1 MRTKVIKIYEQGSLE
16 VLKIEEEELK
26 KLDSNEI
33 LIEHSFAGLNFID
46 INQRR
51 GTYPLKNLPIV
62 LGMEASGTVREIGSN
77 VSKFNIGDKVT
88 HCMNLGSFSQFM
100 NLDKDRVIKLKNE
113 VDLKIAAASTLQGLT
128 SQYLINH
135 SYKLKKND
143 TVLVH
148 AAAGGVGQILCQ
160 WAKKIGANVIGTVS
174 SLEKENIARQNGC
187 HFTIDYSKD
196 DFEKKVLEI
205 TKNNGVDVIY
215 DSVGKDTFLKGIGCL
230 APKGRIVS
238 FGVSSGPIDPI
249 NINMLRSFSG
259 SISTGGLNTYIKDAN
274 EMQMNAETFFDM
286 IIKKDLEINIDK
298 TFHIDQIREAQSL
311 LEKRQTT
318 GSIVLKF

>member
-1 MRTKVIKIYEQGSLE
+1 MISKVVKIYEQGSLD
-16 VLKIEEEELK
+16 VLKIEEEQLK
-26 KLDSNEI
+26 ELDSKEI
-33 LIEHSFAGLNFID
+33 LIEHSFSGLNFID

-51 GTYPLKNLPIV
+51 GAYPLKNLPTV
-62 LGMEASGTVREIGSN
+62 LGMEASGTVRKIGSN
-77 VSKFNIGDKVT
+77 VTKFNIGDKVT

-100 NLDKDRVIKLKNE
+100 NLDQNRAIKLKNE

-160 WAKKIGANVIGTVS
+160 WAKRIGAKVIGTVS
-174 SLEKENIARQNGC
+174 SLEKEKIAKQNGC
-187 HFTIDYSKD
+187 SFTINYSKE
-196 DFEKKVLEI
+196 DFNKKVLEI

-249 NINMLRSFSG
+249 DINMFRSFSG
-259 SISTGGLNTYIKDAN
+259 SISTGGLNTYIKDTK
-274 EMQMNAETFFDM
+274 EMQKNADVFFDM
-286 IIKKDLEINIDK
+286 IKKKDILINIDK
-298 TFHIDQIREAQSL
+298 TFNIDEIKEAQFI

-318 GSIVLKF
+318 GSVVLEF

>member
-62 LGMEASGTVREIGSN
+62 LGMEASGTVREIGYN

-298 TFHIDQIREAQSL
+298 TFHIDKIREAQSI

>member
-1 MRTKVIKIYEQGSLE
+1 
-16 VLKIEEEELK
+16 
-26 KLDSNEI
+26 
-33 LIEHSFAGLNFID
+33 
-46 INQRR
+46 
-51 GTYPLKNLPIV
+51 
-62 LGMEASGTVREIGSN
+62 MEASGTVREIGSN

-187 HFTIDYSKD
+187 HFTINYSKD

-274 EMQMNAETFFDM
+274 EMQMNAEIFFDM
-286 IIKKDLEINIDK
+286 ILKKDLEINIDK
-298 TFHIDQIREAQSL
+298 TFHIDEIREAQSI

>member
-249 NINMLRSFSG
+249 NINVLRSFSG

-298 TFHIDQIREAQSL
+298 TFHIDKIREAQSI

>member
-1 MRTKVIKIYEQGSLE
+1 MMSKVVKIYEQGSLD
-16 VLKIEEEELK
+16 VLKIEEEQLK
-26 KLDSNEI
+26 ELDSKEI
-33 LIEHSFAGLNFID
+33 LIEHSFSGLNFID

-51 GTYPLKNLPIV
+51 GAYPLKNLPTV
-62 LGMEASGTVREIGSN
+62 LGMEASGTVRKIGSN
-77 VSKFNIGDKVT
+77 VTKFNVGDKVT

-100 NLDKDRVIKLKNE
+100 NLDQDRAIKLKNE

-298 TFHIDQIREAQSL
+298 TFHIDKIREAQSI

>member
-51 GTYPLKNLPIV
+51 GTYPLKNLPVV

-286 IIKKDLEINIDK
+286 IIKKDLKINIDK
-298 TFHIDQIREAQSL
+298 TFHIDKIREAQSI

>member
-51 GTYPLKNLPIV
+51 GTYPLKNLPKV

-187 HFTIDYSKD
+187 HFTINYSKD

-298 TFHIDQIREAQSL
+298 TFHIDKIKEAQSI

>member
-88 HCMNLGSFSQFM
+88 HCMNIGSFSQFM

-298 TFHIDQIREAQSL
+298 TFHIDKIREAQSI

>member
-1 MRTKVIKIYEQGSLE
+1 MDKMRGKCDTSGAWLAKDLE
-16 VLKIEEEELK
+16 SDRSWVYI
-26 KLDSNEI
+26 
-33 LIEHSFAGLNFID
+33 
-46 INQRR
+46 
-51 GTYPLKNLPIV
+51 LKN
-62 LGMEASGTVREIGSN
+62 A
-77 VSKFNIGDKVT
+77 
-88 HCMNLGSFSQFM
+88 
-100 NLDKDRVIKLKNE
+100 DRVHLAKNIKKVYDPERPL
-113 VDLKIAAASTLQGLT
+113 
-128 SQYLINH
+128 
-135 SYKLKKND
+135 
-143 TVLVH
+143 
-148 AAAGGVGQILCQ
+148 
-160 WAKKIGANVIGTVS
+160 
-174 SLEKENIARQNGC
+174 
-187 HFTIDYSKD
+187 FDYSKD

-298 TFHIDQIREAQSL
+298 TFHIDKIREAQSI

>member
-196 DFEKKVLEI
+196 DFGKKVLEI

-286 IIKKDLEINIDK
+286 IINKDLEINIDK
-298 TFHIDQIREAQSL
+298 TFHIDKIREAQSI